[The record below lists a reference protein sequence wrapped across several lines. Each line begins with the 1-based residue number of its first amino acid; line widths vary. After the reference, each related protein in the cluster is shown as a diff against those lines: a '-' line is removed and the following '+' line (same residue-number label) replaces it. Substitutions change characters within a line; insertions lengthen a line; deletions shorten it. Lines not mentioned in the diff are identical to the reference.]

1 MAKAS
6 FNMVFMIMFYLF
18 VSGWLV
24 TCGLARKDLETSHET
39 LHGDTFMD
47 RLQEGGACDPSG
59 GCPIVCRVGPIEF
72 VDHPLKLGIN
82 FETHVARGTE
92 WSGDDRFFNFT
103 DFKTIVEL
111 EASTTLSIDVIGVLR
126 ENEPLTHFKTKDKR
140 DSVKMRIKLEDLK
153 GESIYVTLFDAF
165 AHQLLNYLAAHEEP
179 HYVIILQF
187 GRFAIYEG
195 RHSVSNAFDGT
206 NLFINSHD
214 VKETSTFLE
223 SFLQTVDSP
232 KTPSY
237 SRASSGVTYNME
249 LDFLEVTAFNHTAE
263 VQGIEEANKVIV
275 LGTVKMIY
283 DTWYYQAC
291 KRCIKIVQPTT
302 EALPLTED
310 VPLAITDGQPL
321 PITREQPQSLTETE
335 PQPIS
340 QDQSVAKTETEPQ
353 PITEAVTGICN
364 NSDCKSYKK
373 VIQPFPRVLN
383 LICVICIRFKIGLKV
398 QDSSGTVNLTLFDG
412 EAKKLLHKSASEVL
426 SNFQREKN
434 AVNDDVDLKVPTEI
448 QALLE
453 RKYAFKID
461 VSEFNIKKRYKFYT
475 VEKVTDDQKIM
486 KALEEKYSSDQ
497 VSYIIF
503 INLDVVSFTGDNET
517 PLSVNT
523 VLSRG
528 EGSQAAD
535 LKRNLDEV
543 YDEDLPITSPAKATP
558 SSVKSDSNSKSDNG
572 SFVKEK
578 LLIPKVEK

>member
-1 MAKAS
+1 MDQLQVQNFQPLNELQVS
-6 FNMVFMIMFYLF
+6 NMEHYVK
-18 VSGWLV
+18 V
-24 TCGLARKDLETSHET
+24 
-39 LHGDTFMD
+39 
-47 RLQEGGACDPSG
+47 
-59 GCPIVCRVGPIEF
+59 RVLSVWKRPLYTNPTQTYSVEF
-72 VDHPLKLGIN
+72 VCADEQGNKISGSCLFKWLNRFQRFFINQNVLIIKRPLLGSNNGTWRMVDHLLKLGIN
-82 FETHVARGTE
+82 FETHVAKGTE

-111 EASTTLSIDVIGVLR
+111 EASTTLSIDVIGVLI
-126 ENEPLTHFKTKDKR
+126 ENEPLTHFKTKDKK
-140 DSVKMRIKLEDLK
+140 DSVKMKIKLEDLK

-187 GRFAIYEG
+187 GRFTIYEG

-206 NLFINSHD
+206 NLFINSRD

-232 KTPSY
+232 ATPSY

-275 LGTVKMIY
+275 LGTVKMVY
-283 DTWYYQAC
+283 DTWYYLAC

-302 EALPLTED
+302 ETLPVTEE

-321 PITREQPQSLTETE
+321 PITQEQPLSLTETE

-353 PITEAVTGICN
+353 PITEAVTYICN

-373 VIQPFPRVLN
+373 EIQPFPR
-383 LICVICIRFKIGLKV
+383 FKILLKV

-426 SNFQREKN
+426 SNFQGERN
-434 AVNDDVDLKVPTEI
+434 AMVPIEI

-453 RKYAFKID
+453 RKHAFKID

-475 VEKVTDDQKIM
+475 VEKVTDDRKIM

-497 VSYIIF
+497 
-503 INLDVVSFTGDNET
+503 DVVSFTGDNET

-523 VLSRG
+523 VQSRG
-528 EGSQAAD
+528 EGSQALD
-535 LKRNLDEV
+535 LKRNLEEV
-543 YDEDLPITSPAKATP
+543 YDEDLPITSPAKTTP
-558 SSVKSDSNSKSDNG
+558 SCVKSDSNSKSDNG

>member
-1 MAKAS
+1 MDQQLQVQNFQPLNELQVS
-6 FNMVFMIMFYLF
+6 NMEHYVKVRVLSVWKRPLYSNPTQTYSVEFVCADEEGNKISGSCLF
-18 VSGWLV
+18 KWLNRFQRFFINQNV
-24 TCGLARKDLETSHET
+24 LIIKRPLLGSNTGTWR
-39 LHGDTFMD
+39 M
-47 RLQEGGACDPSG
+47 
-59 GCPIVCRVGPIEF
+59 

-232 KTPSY
+232 ATPSY

-249 LDFLEVTAFNHTAE
+249 LDFLEVTDFNHTAE

-275 LGTVKMIY
+275 LGTMKMIY

-302 EALPLTED
+302 EALPVTED
-310 VPLAITDGQPL
+310 VPLAITDVKTNL
-321 PITREQPQSLTETE
+321 
-335 PQPIS
+335 
-340 QDQSVAKTETEPQ
+340 SVAKTETEPQ
-353 PITEAVTGICN
+353 PITEVVTYICN

-373 VIQPFPRVLN
+373 VIQPFP
-383 LICVICIRFKIGLKV
+383 RFKIGLKV

-412 EAKKLLHKSASEVL
+412 EAKKILHKSASEVL

-503 INLDVVSFTGDNET
+503 INLVYQNAYK
-517 PLSVNT
+517 LS
-523 VLSRG
+523 L
-528 EGSQAAD
+528 
-535 LKRNLDEV
+535 
-543 YDEDLPITSPAKATP
+543 YDY
-558 SSVKSDSNSKSDNG
+558 V
-572 SFVKEK
+572 
-578 LLIPKVEK
+578 

>member
-1 MAKAS
+1 MDQLQVQNFQPLNELQVS
-6 FNMVFMIMFYLF
+6 NMEHYVK
-18 VSGWLV
+18 V
-24 TCGLARKDLETSHET
+24 
-39 LHGDTFMD
+39 
-47 RLQEGGACDPSG
+47 
-59 GCPIVCRVGPIEF
+59 RVLSVWKRPLYTNPTRTYSVEF
-72 VDHPLKLGIN
+72 VCADEQLGIN
-82 FETHVARGTE
+82 FETHVAKGTE

-103 DFKTIVEL
+103 DFKKIVEL
-111 EASTTLSIDVIGVLR
+111 EASTTLSIDVIGVLI
-126 ENEPLTHFKTKDKR
+126 ENEPLTHFKTKDKK
-140 DSVKMRIKLEDLK
+140 DSVKMKIKLEDLK

-187 GRFAIYEG
+187 GRFTIYEG

-223 SFLQTVDSP
+223 RLYNS
-232 KTPSY
+232 TPSY

-275 LGTVKMIY
+275 LGTVKMVY
-283 DTWYYQAC
+283 DTWYYLAC

-302 EALPLTED
+302 ETLPVTEE

-321 PITREQPQSLTETE
+321 PITQEQPLSLTESE

-353 PITEAVTGICN
+353 PITEAVTYICN

-373 VIQPFPRVLN
+373 EIQPFPR
-383 LICVICIRFKIGLKV
+383 FKILLKV

-412 EAKKLLHKSASEVL
+412 EAKKLLHKSTSEVL
-426 SNFQREKN
+426 SNFQGERN
-434 AVNDDVDLKVPTEI
+434 AMNDDVDLKVPIEI

-475 VEKVTDDQKIM
+475 VEKVTDDRKIM

-497 VSYIIF
+497 LYLTDSVKSSSKELQSNKFGYE
-503 INLDVVSFTGDNET
+503 NDVVSFTGDNET

-523 VLSRG
+523 VQSRG
-528 EGSQAAD
+528 EGSQALD
-535 LKRNLDEV
+535 LKRNLEEV
-543 YDEDLPITSPAKATP
+543 YDEDLPITSLAKTTP
-558 SSVKSDSNSKSDNG
+558 SSVKSDSNSKFDNG